1 MKGDGPVKTGTS
13 YRPGP
18 GSVRG
23 SGSSVEIRL
32 HQVERCFQSLKR
44 YVDLRC
50 GLDRCAG
57 LALEDRSRKVSQQRE
72 KRDFC
77 IERGEKHRR

>member
-1 MKGDGPVKTGTS
+1 MKTGTS
-13 YRPGP
+13 HRPGP
-18 GSVRG
+18 RSVRG

-57 LALEDRSRKVSQQRE
+57 LALEDRGRKVSQQGRIRTSVLRE
-72 KRDFC
+72 VRNTGD
-77 IERGEKHRR
+77 EE